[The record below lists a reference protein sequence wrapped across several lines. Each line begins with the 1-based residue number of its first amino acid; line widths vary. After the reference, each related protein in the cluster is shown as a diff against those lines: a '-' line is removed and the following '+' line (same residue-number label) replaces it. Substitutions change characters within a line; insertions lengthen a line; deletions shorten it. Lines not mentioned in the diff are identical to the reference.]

1 MVALG
6 AHSILFTERRVLHV
20 RAGTWEQNWMAPWR
34 RLKGVELQ
42 PARSR
47 VLLQLFAEPF
57 APSRRVIECGNPETM
72 QLVYRKLQGVRV
84 EYAEHVTAQAL
95 AKLNAETGAAT
106 RPALP
111 HVDD

>member
-72 QLVYRKLQGVRV
+72 QLVYRKLQGVRA
-84 EYAEHVTAQAL
+84 EYAEQVTAQAL
-95 AKLNAETGAAT
+95 AKLDAGANAAARSRT
-106 RPALP
+106 
-111 HVDD
+111 